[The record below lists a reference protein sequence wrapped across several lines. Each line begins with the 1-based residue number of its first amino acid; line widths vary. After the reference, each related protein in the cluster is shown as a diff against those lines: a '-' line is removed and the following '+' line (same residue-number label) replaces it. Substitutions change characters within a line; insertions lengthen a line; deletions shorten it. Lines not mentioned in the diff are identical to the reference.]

1 MAELR
6 NRQWLL
12 AARPKGLIKES
23 DFKWNE
29 TTTRALKDGELL
41 SPSPSIRRSADGC
54 RMTRI

>member
-23 DFKWNE
+23 DFEWNE

-41 SPSPSIRRSADGC
+41 SRNLAFSFDPTQRG
-54 RMTRI
+54 